1 MKFLSPII
9 FSQEWIHKIT
19 DNLLI
24 KSKAEVSKGRDNYG
38 RNKLSKQPEQTCAHP
53 AKKEKKLIDENQAIY
68 GIGYFNPAFD
78 DNQCG
83 VVNTPESSPADVPHR
98 SRKSSSAKSEKV
110 KTRIVDVSR
119 TVRRKLDMSSVPD
132 VVQTSQP
139 QVVQVDDDLPSPCS
153 DTDVHTADEEEFFL
167 AKNSKLFS
175 QVSSNTLT
183 ATETKADFR
192 TACAQQN
199 PFRIVEVKEMEIV
212 KSIASPEDHVILPS
226 ANVSVGLM
234 PQVVERVEIVEDTE
248 TEAESID
255 TDTEDKEVKGKISSG
270 AAEQKKKELVPI
282 LKKKASTEPPAR
294 NIKRLILKLDL
305 DTDQETDSNKSTPSS
320 NTLLRKEEVDAG
332 FSNAECSRVNQ
343 QLHERSNK
351 SPKITSS
358 WKDTESVAEYLI
370 LDDEEIEKSDIRIN
384 KQAEYPTAKKSVAMQ
399 EGKNNQKE
407 MTSEKRSEHSTIREN
422 IDNAS
427 RSEEDNIYKK
437 SPLLKRIK
445 NLSKDDTLED
455 CESFYGSDKETD
467 DALIFS
473 DDTEID
479 VGSSS
484 SDGEDANLG
493 EHVEHLLDKVTC
505 MSHRRGIHVNQS
517 VIYFKCIGLI
527 RIFRYYILHNVFF
540 FLFFQM
546 KVEKSRPVMQHK
558 METRAVHEKAL
569 FKNPMGISRTA
580 LEKNILEFEQLAQ
593 MMLCRMDVML
603 MSISGIS
610 NEKDPTKRLEV
621 CIIYLDLYYEQ
632 SIIYSL

>member
-1 MKFLSPII
+1 MSIKFLSPII

-24 KSKAEVSKGRDNYG
+24 KSKAETSKGRDNYG
-38 RNKLSKQPEQTCAHP
+38 RNKLSKQLEQTSAHP
-53 AKKEKKLIDENQAIY
+53 AKKEKKLIDENKAIY

-78 DNQCG
+78 DNQCA
-83 VVNTPESSPADVPHR
+83 VNTPESSPTDVPHR
-98 SRKSSSAKSEKV
+98 SRKSSAKSEKV
-110 KTRIVDVSR
+110 TTRIVDVSK
-119 TVRRKLDMSSVPD
+119 TVRRKLDMSTVPD

-153 DTDVHTADEEEFFL
+153 DTDVYMTDEEEFFL

-183 ATETKADFR
+183 ATETKTFN

-212 KSIASPEDHVILPS
+212 KSVASPEDHVILPS

-234 PQVVERVEIVEDTE
+234 PQVVERVEIIEDTE

-255 TDTEDKEVKGKISSG
+255 TDTEDKEVKGKIPSTT
-270 AAEQKKKELVPI
+270 EQIVKKKELVPI
-282 LKKKASTEPPAR
+282 LKKKAPVEPPPQ
-294 NIKRLILKLDL
+294 NIKRLILKLS
-305 DTDQETDSNKSTPSS
+305 TDQEILIDSNKNITTSS
-320 NTLLRKEEVDAG
+320 DVLLRNEEVDAAG
-332 FSNAECSRVNQ
+332 FSKAECIQVDQ
-343 QLHERSNK
+343 QLKERSNK

-370 LDDEEIEKSDIRIN
+370 LDDEEIEKSNI
-384 KQAEYPTAKKSVAMQ
+384 KTSEQAKYATAQTSMGML
-399 EGKNNQKE
+399 ENENNQKE
-407 MTSEKRSEHSTIREN
+407 MTSKKSTEYFIIREN
-422 IDNAS
+422 TGNAS
-427 RSEEDNIYKK
+427 RSEEENLYKK
-437 SPLLKRIK
+437 SPLLKHMK

-484 SDGEDANLG
+484 SDGEDTNLG

-505 MSHRRGIHVNQS
+505 VSHKCGIHVHGIHVQF
-517 VIYFKCIGLI
+517 VIYS
-527 RIFRYYILHNVFF
+527 
-540 FLFFQM
+540 
-546 KVEKSRPVMQHK
+546 KS
-558 METRAVHEKAL
+558 
-569 FKNPMGISRTA
+569 
-580 LEKNILEFEQLAQ
+580 
-593 MMLCRMDVML
+593 
-603 MSISGIS
+603 
-610 NEKDPTKRLEV
+610 
-621 CIIYLDLYYEQ
+621 
-632 SIIYSL
+632 

>member
-1 MKFLSPII
+1 M
-9 FSQEWIHKIT
+9 
-19 DNLLI
+19 LI
-24 KSKAEVSKGRDNYG
+24 KSKAEASKGRDNYG
-38 RNKLSKQPEQTCAHP
+38 RNKLSKQLEQTSAHST
-53 AKKEKKLIDENQAIY
+53 KKEKKLIDENKAIY

-78 DNQCG
+78 DNQCASI
-83 VVNTPESSPADVPHR
+83 NTPESSPTDVPHR
-98 SRKSSSAKSEKV
+98 SRKSSSAKSEKM

-139 QVVQVDDDLPSPCS
+139 QVVQVDDDLPSSCS
-153 DTDVHTADEEEFFL
+153 DTDMHMADEEEFFL

-183 ATETKADFR
+183 ATEMKPDFD

-255 TDTEDKEVKGKISSG
+255 TDTEDKEVKGKISSTAG
-270 AAEQKKKELVPI
+270 TAEQIVKKKEFVPI
-282 LKKKASTEPPAR
+282 LKKKVSVEPPAR

-305 DTDQETDSNKSTPSS
+305 DTDQETVTDSNKSTILSG
-320 NTLLRKEEVDAG
+320 NARKEEIDTE
-332 FSNAECSRVNQ
+332 FSNAECSKIEQ
-343 QLHERSNK
+343 QLKERSNK
-351 SPKITSS
+351 SPRITSS

-370 LDDEEIEKSDIRIN
+370 LDDNEEIEKYDIKTD
-384 KQAEYPTAKKSVAMQ
+384 KQEYAAAQKSIAMKDD
-399 EGKNNQKE
+399 KNNQKE
-407 MTSEKRSEHSTIREN
+407 MISEKSTKYSAIYE
-422 IDNAS
+422 NAS
-427 RSEEDNIYKK
+427 RSEEENLYKK
-437 SPLLKRIK
+437 SPLLKRMK

-484 SDGEDANLG
+484 SDEEDINLG

-505 MSHRRGIHVNQS
+505 VPRKRDIHVNQS
-517 VIYFKCIGLI
+517 VIYSKPRL
-527 RIFRYYILHNVFF
+527 Y
-540 FLFFQM
+540 
-546 KVEKSRPVMQHK
+546 RPDY
-558 METRAVHEKAL
+558 
-569 FKNPMGISRTA
+569 KNSS
-580 LEKNILEFEQLAQ
+580 
-593 MMLCRMDVML
+593 V
-603 MSISGIS
+603 
-610 NEKDPTKRLEV
+610 
-621 CIIYLDLYYEQ
+621 
-632 SIIYSL
+632 

>member
-1 MKFLSPII
+1 M
-9 FSQEWIHKIT
+9 
-19 DNLLI
+19 LI
-24 KSKAEVSKGRDNYG
+24 KSKTEAEASKGRDNYG
-38 RNKLSKQPEQTCAHP
+38 RNKLSKQLEQTSAHP
-53 AKKEKKLIDENQAIY
+53 AKKEKKLIDENKAIY

-78 DNQCG
+78 DNQCA
-83 VVNTPESSPADVPHR
+83 VVNTPESSPIDVPHR
-98 SRKSSSAKSEKV
+98 SRKSSAKSEKV
-110 KTRIVDVSR
+110 KTRVVDVSK

-153 DTDVHTADEEEFFL
+153 DTDTHMTDEEEFFL

-183 ATETKADFR
+183 ATETDFS

-226 ANVSVGLM
+226 ANVSIGLM
-234 PQVVERVEIVEDTE
+234 PQVVERVEIIEDTE

-255 TDTEDKEVKGKISSG
+255 TDTEDKEVKGKISSSSST
-270 AAEQKKKELVPI
+270 AEQIVKKKELVPI
-282 LKKKASTEPPAR
+282 LKKKASVEPPAR

-305 DTDQETDSNKSTPSS
+305 DADRETVTDSNKSTTVSS
-320 NTLLRKEEVDAG
+320 NTLLRKEEIDAR
-332 FSNAECSRVNQ
+332 FSNAECSKIDQ
-343 QLHERSNK
+343 QLKERSNK
-351 SPKITSS
+351 SPRITSS

-370 LDDEEIEKSDIRIN
+370 LDDNEEIEKSDIKIGE
-384 KQAEYPTAKKSVAMQ
+384 QAECVMAQKSVAMQ
-399 EGKNNQKE
+399 KDRNNQKE
-407 MTSEKRSEHSTIREN
+407 MISEKSTEHSIMREN
-422 IDNAS
+422 IGNAS
-427 RSEEDNIYKK
+427 RSEEENLYKK

-445 NLSKDDTLED
+445 TLSKDDTLED

-484 SDGEDANLG
+484 SDGEDTNLG

-517 VIYFKCIGLI
+517 VIYSKSRLY
-527 RIFRYYILHNVFF
+527 RPDYKNSSVLWLTQYI
-540 FLFFQM
+540 FLFF
-546 KVEKSRPVMQHK
+546 R
-558 METRAVHEKAL
+558 
-569 FKNPMGISRTA
+569 
-580 LEKNILEFEQLAQ
+580 
-593 MMLCRMDVML
+593 
-603 MSISGIS
+603 
-610 NEKDPTKRLEV
+610 
-621 CIIYLDLYYEQ
+621 
-632 SIIYSL
+632 

>member
-1 MKFLSPII
+1 MLPII

-24 KSKAEVSKGRDNYG
+24 KSKAEAEASKGRDNYG
-38 RNKLSKQPEQTCAHP
+38 RNKLSKQLEQTSAHP
-53 AKKEKKLIDENQAIY
+53 AKKEKKLIDENKAIY

-78 DNQCG
+78 DNQCA
-83 VVNTPESSPADVPHR
+83 VVNTPESSPIDVPHR
-98 SRKSSSAKSEKV
+98 SRKSSAKSEKV
-110 KTRIVDVSR
+110 KTRIVDVSK

-153 DTDVHTADEEEFFL
+153 DTDMHMTDEEEFFL

-183 ATETKADFR
+183 ATETETDFS

-226 ANVSVGLM
+226 ANVSIGLM
-234 PQVVERVEIVEDTE
+234 PQVVERVEIIEDTE

-255 TDTEDKEVKGKISSG
+255 TDTEDKEVKGKISSSSST
-270 AAEQKKKELVPI
+270 EQIVKKKEPMPI
-282 LKKKASTEPPAR
+282 LKKKASVEPPVR

-305 DTDQETDSNKSTPSS
+305 DTDQETVIDSNKSTTVSS
-320 NTLLRKEEVDAG
+320 NTPLRKDEIDTG
-332 FSNAECSRVNQ
+332 FFNAECNKVDQ
-343 QLHERSNK
+343 QLKESSNK
-351 SPKITSS
+351 SPRITSS

-370 LDDEEIEKSDIRIN
+370 LDDNEEIEKSNIKIG
-384 KQAEYPTAKKSVAMQ
+384 KQAECVMAQKVAMQ
-399 EGKNNQKE
+399 EDRNNQKE
-407 MTSEKRSEHSTIREN
+407 MISEKSTEHSIIREN
-422 IDNAS
+422 IGNAS
-427 RSEEDNIYKK
+427 RSEEENLYKK
-437 SPLLKRIK
+437 SLLKRIK
-445 NLSKDDTLED
+445 SLSKDDTLED

-467 DALIFS
+467 DVLIFS

-484 SDGEDANLG
+484 SDGEDTNLG

-517 VIYFKCIGLI
+517 VIYSKSRLH
-527 RIFRYYILHNVFF
+527 RLDYKNSLVLWLTRYI
-540 FLFFQM
+540 FLFF
-546 KVEKSRPVMQHK
+546 R
-558 METRAVHEKAL
+558 
-569 FKNPMGISRTA
+569 
-580 LEKNILEFEQLAQ
+580 
-593 MMLCRMDVML
+593 
-603 MSISGIS
+603 
-610 NEKDPTKRLEV
+610 
-621 CIIYLDLYYEQ
+621 
-632 SIIYSL
+632 